1 MNSPYKRISKGGLNM
16 TKEELIK
23 AREIIIESL
32 NNSNL
37 DIVTLTELMIN
48 LNIFLDP
55 MLYEENIKILQRKK
69 VK

>member
-1 MNSPYKRISKGGLNM
+1 M

-23 AREIIIESL
+23 AREAIIESL

-48 LNIFLDP
+48 LNLFLEP
-55 MLYEENIKILQRKK
+55 TLYEENIKVLQRKK
-69 VK
+69 MK

>member
-1 MNSPYKRISKGGLNM
+1 M

-23 AREIIIESL
+23 AREIIIDSL

-48 LNIFLDP
+48 LNLFLEP
-55 MLYEENIKILQRKK
+55 EIYEENIKTLQRKK
-69 VK
+69 EK